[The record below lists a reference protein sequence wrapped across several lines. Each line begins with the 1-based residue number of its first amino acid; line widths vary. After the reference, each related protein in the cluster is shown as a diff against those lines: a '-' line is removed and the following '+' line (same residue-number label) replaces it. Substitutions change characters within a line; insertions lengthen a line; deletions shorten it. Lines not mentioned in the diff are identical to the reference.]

1 MKVVLK
7 KADEMEMAINLKAAR
22 YAFGF
27 LEIAIMCYCIVE
39 RIITGVFPSPV
50 FILGILGMLIYN
62 GIKIYETRRMT
73 DVVEE
78 DEEYYQRTPEEH
90 EIAAGRSGRNTR
102 SHQTDDHRNRE

>member
-22 YAFGF
+22 HAFGF

-50 FILGILGMLIYN
+50 FIFGILGMLIYN

-78 DEEYYQRTPEEH
+78 DEE
-90 EIAAGRSGRNTR
+90 
-102 SHQTDDHRNRE
+102 